1 MEDIINEGGNA
12 DPETLE
18 YIHKN
23 KTAALLTA
31 SLHMRRSGGANTTQI
46 EKILQLVNA

>member
-1 MEDIINEGGNA
+1 MEDIINEGVNA

-23 KTAALLTA
+23 KTGSPSNGSRFMGAV
-31 SLHMRRSGGANTTQI
+31 RGGANTTQI
-46 EKILQLVNA
+46 ERFFN